1 MLCELDKVFW
11 DDLLNRIQE
20 GEVIPMV
27 GPGAIT
33 FGSSDQLL
41 YPDLAGKL
49 VVELKLSSTF
59 KAPPS
64 DFHAVVDAQRAAK
77 KPIERIYR
85 HINELLKD
93 RLLRPGPTLERL
105 ADIEAFNLFL
115 TTTFDPLLARAVES
129 RSHGGRPEERR
140 GAISLRSPSPDIP
153 GHCDELANRFVY
165 HLFGC
170 AQPMRDFVI
179 WDDDTLHFLLQLDQL
194 LPQKPLLSEAL
205 INKHLL
211 VLGLRLDHLL
221 LRFFVQII
229 KRKRLS
235 DLAGSELFIAENLQ
249 RAERDQVV
257 VYFDRFTDQIRV
269 IPGSPRAFIRLLHRK
284 WRKTHPRPAQ
294 DSFAMSKAHRE
305 KHRACGTVFVSYASP
320 DEAIARYVV
329 NQLQQ
334 AGLHVWFDQEQILPG
349 QDWQEVLREAVD
361 ERCGLFI
368 SLISYETATRLTGWN
383 VFERNLAA
391 RRRDRFADD
400 AVFYLPVRIDGGDLL
415 IPDNEPRGIRRI
427 QAVRKPGGHF
437 DEAFIAY
444 LRELQEEY
452 VKRRCPPH
460 VPDAPTS

>member
-1 MLCELDKVFW
+1 MW
-11 DDLLNRIQE
+11 
-20 GEVIPMV
+20 
-27 GPGAIT
+27 
-33 FGSSDQLL
+33 
-41 YPDLAGKL
+41 
-49 VVELKLSSTF
+49 
-59 KAPPS
+59 
-64 DFHAVVDAQRAAK
+64 
-77 KPIERIYR
+77 
-85 HINELLKD
+85 
-93 RLLRPGPTLERL
+93 
-105 ADIEAFNLFL
+105 
-115 TTTFDPLLARAVES
+115 
-129 RSHGGRPEERR
+129 
-140 GAISLRSPSPDIP
+140 
-153 GHCDELANRFVY
+153 RF
-165 HLFGC
+165 
-170 AQPMRDFVI
+170 
-179 WDDDTLHFLLQLDQL
+179 
-194 LPQKPLLSEAL
+194 
-205 INKHLL
+205 
-211 VLGLRLDHLL
+211 DHLL

-235 DLAGSELFIAENLQ
+235 DLAGSELFIAENLP

-294 DSFAMSKAHRE
+294 DSFAMSKTHRG

-349 QDWQEVLREAVD
+349 QDWQEVLREAIE
-361 ERCGLFI
+361 ERCGLFV

-400 AVFYLPVRIDGGDLL
+400 AVFYLPVRIDVGDPL
-415 IPDNEPRGIRRI
+415 IPDNEPRGIKRI

-452 VKRRCPPH
+452 IKRHCPPH
-460 VPDAPTS
+460 APDAPSP